1 MALTQGIFLD
11 KDGTLL
17 EDVPYNVNPA
27 LMRFAPGVASGL
39 RRLSKLGLPLIVVSN
54 QPGVALGLFEE
65 QALERV
71 QNRLAR
77 MFESVGAHLAG
88 FYYCRHHPAGVV
100 PQLSTLCTC
109 RKPQA
114 GMLLR
119 AAEEHRID
127 LSTSWMIGD
136 ILHDVE
142 AGRRAGCETILINNG
157 NETEWVPGPLR
168 TPHHVVADFD
178 EASKL
183 IFGSD
188 ALKAVP
194 LEPHNEVGRT
204 AVPVS
209 GRGFTRM
216 SDQYQR
222 A

>member
-39 RRLSKLGLPLIVVSN
+39 RRLAKLGLPLIVVSN
-54 QPGVALGLFEE
+54 QPGVAMGLFEE

-77 MFESVGAHLAG
+77 MFESVGARLTG

-100 PQLSTLCTC
+100 PHLSTLCTC

-114 GMLLR
+114 GMLMR

-127 LSTSWMIGD
+127 LSTSWMVGD

-157 NETEWVPGPLR
+157 NETEWVAGPLR
-168 TPHHVVADFD
+168 TPHHVVDDFD

-194 LEPHNEVGRT
+194 LEPGNDIASTAPQLAGRRFDGMT
-204 AVPVS
+204 L
-209 GRGFTRM
+209 
-216 SDQYQR
+216 QYQR

>member
-27 LMRFAPGVASGL
+27 LMRFAPGVAAGL
-39 RRLSKLGLPLIVVSN
+39 RRLAKLGLPLIVVSN

-77 MFESVGAHLAG
+77 MFESVGARLTG

-100 PQLSTLCTC
+100 PHLSTLCTC

-114 GMLLR
+114 GMLMR

-127 LSTSWMIGD
+127 LSASWMIGD
-136 ILHDVE
+136 ILNDVE

-157 NETEWVPGPLR
+157 NETEWLAGPLR
-168 TPHHVVADFD
+168 TPHHVVDDFD
-178 EASKL
+178 QASKL

-188 ALKAVP
+188 ALNAVP
-194 LEPHNEVGRT
+194 LEPGNDIASAAPPFAGGGL
-204 AVPVS
+204 A
-209 GRGFTRM
+209 RM
-216 SDQYQR
+216 ACEYQR

>member
-88 FYYCRHHPAGVV
+88 FYYCRHHPEGVV
-100 PQLSTLCTC
+100 PHLSTLCTC

-127 LSTSWMIGD
+127 LSVSWMIGD
-136 ILHDVE
+136 ILNDVE

-157 NETEWVPGPLR
+157 NETEWLAGPLR
-168 TPHHVVADFD
+168 APHHLVDDFD

-183 IFGSD
+183 IFGND
-188 ALKAVP
+188 ALKAIP
-194 LEPHNEVGRT
+194 LDPGNDIANSVLPLAGSHV
-204 AVPVS
+204 A
-209 GRGFTRM
+209 RM
-216 SDQYQR
+216 ACQYQQ

>member
-39 RRLSKLGLPLIVVSN
+39 RRLSKLGLPLIVISN

-65 QALERV
+65 SALERV
-71 QNRLAR
+71 HNRLAR
-77 MFESVGAHLAG
+77 MFESVGARLAG

-100 PQLSTLCTC
+100 PHLSTLCTC

-114 GMLLR
+114 GLLLR

-127 LSTSWMIGD
+127 LSSSWMIGD
-136 ILHDVE
+136 ILNDVE
-142 AGRRAGCETILINNG
+142 AGRRADCETILINNG
-157 NETEWVPGPLR
+157 NETEWTAGPLR
-168 TPHHVVADFD
+168 TPHHVVDDFD
-178 EASKL
+178 QASKL
-183 IFGSD
+183 IFGND
-188 ALKAVP
+188 ALKAIP
-194 LEPHNEVGRT
+194 LDPGSDIANSAPPLADGNL
-204 AVPVS
+204 
-209 GRGFTRM
+209 TRVAC
-216 SDQYQR
+216 QCQC